1 MFEYLINT
9 TEVYRVDTE
18 KEAAELINKAKQD
31 REYDLAKYSST
42 KKERKQK
49 GEIIDEWYQVT
60 LVIIPLALANPN
72 LYIYLPFQNKYSLVN
87 QSPHQNQFY
96 LYNKVKYGQQ
106 VLFHH

>member
-18 KEAAELINKAKQD
+18 KEAAELINNAKQA

-60 LVIIPLALANPN
+60 LVKKFNDEKEPNDHIMIGYTTRANFDGEAVIN
-72 LYIYLPFQNKYSLVN
+72 
-87 QSPHQNQFY
+87 
-96 LYNKVKYGQQ
+96 
-106 VLFHH
+106 

>member
-18 KEAAELINKAKQD
+18 KEAAELINNAKQD

-49 GEIIDEWYQVT
+49 GEIVDEWYQVT
-60 LVIIPLALANPN
+60 LVKNSMMKKNRQII
-72 LYIYLPFQNKYSLVN
+72 
-87 QSPHQNQFY
+87 
-96 LYNKVKYGQQ
+96 
-106 VLFHH
+106 FHFVIQPELTLMGRL